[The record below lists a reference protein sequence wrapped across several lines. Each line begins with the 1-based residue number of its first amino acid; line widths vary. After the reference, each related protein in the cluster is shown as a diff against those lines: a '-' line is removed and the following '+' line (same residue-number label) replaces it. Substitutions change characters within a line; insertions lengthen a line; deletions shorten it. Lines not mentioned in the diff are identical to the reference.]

1 MEAAT
6 LERLRALLVF
16 ASAYTDNDQGGRD
29 PHARER
35 TRPRPN
41 GWDSKQSGEI
51 ASREV
56 RGLS

>member
-1 MEAAT
+1 MDAT
-6 LERLRALLVF
+6 ALERLRALLVF

-35 TRPRPN
+35 RTNHGTPWN
-41 GWDSKQSGEI
+41 SKQSGEI